1 MPLSTNLLRPGANVL
16 SLFSLD
22 LWGPTY
28 FVFPSFHSPHASMRR
43 RDRLDLLVLFLH
55 TWYIFFQTSSW
66 KRPGW
71 KRGWRSA
78 GACSSTRRGNHEGR
92 RPTRGE
98 REREQSYLAGEF
110 LFSVSFHSF
119 VPGARFV
126 FPARACSGHSRA
138 WLRWRLLNNEQ
149 GAELENEHKL
159 KKFPPR
165 RISLVV
171 FKSWRGFPLAYVYV
185 PE

>member
-1 MPLSTNLLRPGANVL
+1 MLPVACCLCFGMPLSTNLLRPGANVL

-28 FVFPSFHSPHASMRR
+28 FVFPSFHSPRASMRR

-78 GACSSTRRGNHEGR
+78 GACSSTRRGNERGTSTN
-92 RPTRGE
+92 TR
-98 REREQSYLAGEF
+98 REREQSYLAGEL
-110 LFSVSFHSF
+110 LFSVSFHSS
-119 VPGARFV
+119 VPGARFC
-126 FPARACSGHSRA
+126 FPRTRVLWSLACLA
-138 WLRWRLLNNEQ
+138 PWRLLKYEQ
-149 GAELENEHKL
+149 GAELKN
-159 KKFPPR
+159 
-165 RISLVV
+165 
-171 FKSWRGFPLAYVYV
+171 
-185 PE
+185 